1 MKDILKTSLNKRAL
15 AARYQVGVRT
25 IETWL
30 AARLI
35 TGARR
40 GRSLQF
46 DPLACDTSLLAL
58 HDVKELPTKRLTKL
72 T

>member
-30 AARLI
+30 AARFI
-35 TGARR
+35 SGVRR

-46 DPLACDTSLLAL
+46 DPIACDTSLFAL
-58 HDVKELPTKRLTKL
+58 RDVKEFLAKSSMN
-72 T
+72 